1 MLMKLAIGIAGWSL
15 LPPQPEIAG
24 ALDELIYASTSAA
37 LKHAAMTIGQID
49 GVSMASSDLNDGR
62 AISTMT
68 LTGSSGSFHKS
79 EMRVCNDGLAAVWMG
94 AAEIGAGAANALMI
108 CAWNKLSDVVNP
120 EAIRPLA
127 LEPTMHRALG
137 YHPDAV
143 LGLRQSGEIGAPT
156 FTTAATAVQPRDT
169 AAAVILTDAGNPL
182 AGAYVLTGFGSSTG
196 PYLRPG
202 EPILAPLQRAV
213 AAALKSAGTTGEA
226 IGVIYVGGFSPIASP
241 DLAAA
246 LGLPVD
252 RIVRQDPPSADLGYA
267 AGLVALAN
275 ALNDDVAGVTLVV
288 SGAGLGLE
296 SVNAVVLE
304 KK

>member
-1 MLMKLAIGIAGWSL
+1 MALAIGIAGWSL
-15 LPPQPEIAG
+15 QPPQPEIVG

-37 LKHAAMTIGQID
+37 LTHAGMTIGQID

-94 AAEIGAGAANALMI
+94 AAEIGSGAAETLMV
-108 CAWNKLSDVVNP
+108 CAWNKFSDVVNP
-120 EAIRPLA
+120 EAIRALA

-143 LGLRQSGEIGAPT
+143 LGLRKSKETGAPV
-156 FTTAATAVQPRDT
+156 FVAATATQPCDT
-169 AAAVILTDAGNPL
+169 AAAIILTRASQRSGDYA
-182 AGAYVLTGFGSSTG
+182 LTGFGSSTG

-202 EPILAPLQRAV
+202 EPVLAPLQRA
-213 AAALKSAGTTGEA
+213 AEAALKWAGVVSDALGA
-226 IGVIYVGGFSPIASP
+226 VYVGGFLSVQSA

-246 LGLPVD
+246 LGLPVGK
-252 RIVRQDPPSADLGYA
+252 IVRQNSQSDDLGYA

-275 ALNDDVAGVTLVV
+275 ALNDGVDGLTLVV